1 MKIIK
6 QIGGNNVI
14 NGRSIQCASACHCAL
29 EHLVTLKNS
38 LEANEVMDH
47 SLIPYSLA
55 LVQNFE
61 GLLILYRCGW
71 IHAHICTFFTCTL
84 NETRSHMQVLAHA
97 CVPSLSAI

>member
-6 QIGGNNVI
+6 QIGGNNLI
-14 NGRSIQCASACHCAL
+14 NGRSIQCAGACHCAL

-38 LEANEVMDH
+38 LGANEVMDH

-61 GLLILYRCGW
+61 GLLYY
-71 IHAHICTFFTCTL
+71 
-84 NETRSHMQVLAHA
+84 
-97 CVPSLSAI
+97 SLSLCLDTRTHMHIFSRAL

>member
-1 MKIIK
+1 MAEA
-6 QIGGNNVI
+6 
-14 NGRSIQCASACHCAL
+14 SSACHSAP

-61 GLLILYRCGW
+61 GLLILYRCCW
-71 IHAHICTFFTCTL
+71 IYAHICIFFY
-84 NETRSHMQVLAHA
+84 MDFK
-97 CVPSLSAI
+97 

>member
-6 QIGGNNVI
+6 QIGGNNLI
-14 NGRSIQCASACHCAL
+14 NGRSIQCAGACHCAL

-61 GLLILYRCGW
+61 GLLILYHCGW
-71 IHAHICTFFTCTL
+71 IYAHICTFFTCTL
-84 NETRSHMQVLAHA
+84 NETRSHSASPCP
-97 CVPSLSAI
+97 CVPSLLSAI

>member
-6 QIGGNNVI
+6 QIGGNNLI
-14 NGRSIQCASACHCAL
+14 NGRRIHCAGSCHCAP

-61 GLLILYRCGW
+61 GLLIQYQCG
-71 IHAHICTFFTCTL
+71 FFYV
-84 NETRSHMQVLAHA
+84 HFK
-97 CVPSLSAI
+97 

>member
-6 QIGGNNVI
+6 QIGGNNLI
-14 NGRSIQCASACHCAL
+14 NDRSIQCAGACHCAP

-47 SLIPYSLA
+47 SLIPHSLA

-61 GLLILYRCGW
+61 GLILHR
-71 IHAHICTFFTCTL
+71 
-84 NETRSHMQVLAHA
+84 
-97 CVPSLSAI
+97 